1 LRFYWHSDGLLVAL
15 GHDALTGVI
24 MAFIGGLIPLGD
36 LAELTNM
43 GTLGAFV
50 VVCLGVIM
58 LRRTHPELPRPFK
71 TPFSPLIPLLGVISC
86 SYLMLNLQRTTWIAF
101 VVWNAIGL
109 VIYFGYSYRSSRLNR

>member
-1 LRFYWHSDGLLVAL
+1 VRVI
-15 GHDALTGVI
+15 ALTGII
-24 MAFIGGLIPLGD
+24 MAFIGGMIPLGD

-71 TPFSPLIPLLGVISC
+71 TPFNPLIPLAGVVSC
-86 SYLMLNLQRTTWIAF
+86 GYLMINLQHTTWVAF
-101 VVWNAIGL
+101 VIWNTIGL
-109 VIYFGYSYRSSRLNR
+109 VIYFGYSYRSSRLNAG